1 MKSKKIVYV
10 LKEKGTTFYR
20 IGSTHSIEDRLRT
33 LNQGNPRGMELFY
46 SEEFNN
52 HYVVND
58 MERKVQRIFSKYHH
72 KDSWYNVPH
81 ISEIQIG
88 AELKELRMKYDM
100 EQLKEKQNYERE
112 LYWINEYRRIK
123 SVA

>member
-46 SEEFNN
+46 SEERTRF
-52 HYVVND
+52 
-58 MERKVQRIFSKYHH
+58 
-72 KDSWYNVPH
+72 
-81 ISEIQIG
+81 ISETF
-88 AELKELRMKYDM
+88 
-100 EQLKEKQNYERE
+100 
-112 LYWINEYRRIK
+112 
-123 SVA
+123 